1 LNYTVVCYTVKDQSR
16 SRENG
21 MAVRGASETRE
32 RILDAAQEL
41 FGAHGLEGTSLRA
54 VTAAAGVN
62 LAAVNY
68 HFGSK
73 EELFR
78 AVIRRVMGPVTDEH
92 RRRIEELRGGEPSV
106 EELLD
111 AFVTPFVRLM
121 SGREDRSVARLVG
134 RILTDPDEEIRH
146 RTFEQTGETDAM
158 YLEAF
163 GRALPHLSVE
173 ELLWRFYAVL
183 GTIMFQLIGATAME
197 TVAEAPPFKASAR
210 NAEETSIRTVA
221 FLAAGLKAPAAD
233 PGR

>member
-1 LNYTVVCYTVKDQSR
+1 
-16 SRENG
+16 
-21 MAVRGASETRE
+21 MAVREAAGTKE

-78 AVIRRVMGPVTDEH
+78 AVVRRVLGPVTDEH
-92 RRRIEELRGGEPSV
+92 RRRIEELGGGEPSV
-106 EELLD
+106 EELLE
-111 AFVTPFVRLM
+111 AFVGPFARLTL
-121 SGREDRSVARLVG
+121 GREDRSLARLVG
-134 RILTDPDEEIRH
+134 RILTDSDEEIR
-146 RTFEQTGETDAM
+146 RQTFEQTRETDAM

-163 GRALPHLSVE
+163 GRSLPHLSRG

-183 GTIMFQLIGATAME
+183 GTIMFQLIGATSAME
-197 TVAEAPPFKASAR
+197 AVAEAPPFSASAG
-210 NAEETSIRTVA
+210 NAEEAKARTVA
-221 FLAAGLKAPAAD
+221 FLAAGLRAPAAV
-233 PGR
+233 PPR